1 MKHRKNITDLNDRR
15 VLFKTLRWRACIVY
29 IVTSLVFF
37 LLVKEGVVGSY
48 SLYQFHESSVGK
60 EFLSSFLL
68 RDEEEG
74 RRREGRRRG
83 EGGGEKRRE
92 GGEKRRE
99 GGEKR
104 REKRRRKEENR
115 KDERREERREKIVV
129 RLPMCVNCSSC
140 CGM

>member
-37 LLVKEGVVGSY
+37 LLVKEAVVGSY

-68 RDEEEG
+68 RDEKGRKEEG

-83 EGGGEKRRE
+83 EGGGEKRRGE
-92 GGEKRRE
+92 EEEKRRE
-99 GGEKR
+99 
-104 REKRRRKEENR
+104 
-115 KDERREERREKIVV
+115 
-129 RLPMCVNCSSC
+129 
-140 CGM
+140 

>member
-37 LLVKEGVVGSY
+37 LLVKEAVVGSY

-68 RDEEEG
+68 RDKKEG

-83 EGGGEKRRE
+83 EG

-129 RLPMCVNCSSC
+129 RLLMCVNCSS
-140 CGM
+140 